1 MHLHTIL
8 IQSNPVFKN
17 VESNLAKASLVFES
31 LKKDGSLDKKP
42 VLAIL
47 PELAFTGYC
56 FKDREDILEYCID
69 VEKLNESLIMRWAME
84 IATRYEV
91 FLQFGVAR
99 RTVDE
104 KLYNSLVLMDPQGKI
119 RIIYDKTFLY
129 YTDETWA
136 TEGRGFQTIDVKYS
150 DCPPIKVGFAICM
163 DFNNYKFE
171 SPWELYEMATYYAD
185 RNVQLL
191 QCCMAWLEAP
201 LPVDCEPPSEKE
213 KMYNRLNY
221 WAARLKP
228 IIFKSGSDSSYR
240 CVVLISNRVG
250 KEGDV
255 VFGGTS
261 CCFIIENG
269 RISLDSCLGTT
280 EEAVLKIAATV

>member
-1 MHLHTIL
+1 MHIIL
-8 IQSNPVFKN
+8 IQTSPAFKS
-17 VESNLAKASLVFES
+17 VETNLAKSSQVFES
-31 LKKDGSLDKKP
+31 LNKDGSLDKKP

-47 PELAFTGYC
+47 PEMTFTGYC

-69 VEKLNESLIMRWAME
+69 VEKLDESLIMRWAVE
-84 IATRYEV
+84 ITKRYGV
-91 FLQFGVAR
+91 FIQFGVGR
-99 RTVDE
+99 KVDE
-104 KLYNSLVLMDPQGKI
+104 KLYNSLVLMDPEGKI
-119 RIIYDKTFLY
+119 RTVYDKTFLY

-136 TEGRGFQTIDVKYS
+136 TEGRGFQMMDIRYS
-150 DCPPIKVGFAICM
+150 SDRLPIKVGFAICM

-171 SPWELYEMATYYAD
+171 SPWDLYEMATYYAD

-201 LPVDCEPPSEKE
+201 LPVDSEPPSEKE
-213 KMYNRLNY
+213 KIYNRLNY

-228 IIFKSGSDSSYR
+228 IIVKSGSDSSYR

-250 KEGDV
+250 QEGEV

-269 RISLDSCLGTT
+269 RISLESCLGTT
-280 EEAVLKIAATV
+280 EEAVLKIATTV